1 MAKQAPVLPR
11 HTIQEQRVLTALK
24 YILDTEYVVPRNPA
38 CRFDG
43 KLQRFSP
50 HSGAGELFCLVENK
64 DRRKESIE
72 AQLRQG
78 TVFVDTDKV
87 DALVPLSKK
96 WQGWFKET
104 RVYLTQTDGDK
115 ALAIRLSTNGVRVD
129 REQGLEWRQEKK
141 LVPAFDGGKKVL
153 KRLYAIPLEYVEFE
167 FDLPDLSLP
176 SAPFFGPGK

>member
-1 MAKQAPVLPR
+1 MVKQPLALSRPK
-11 HTIQEQRVLTALK
+11 IQELRVLVALQDRLRSQFI
-24 YILDTEYVVPRNPA
+24 YPANPA
-38 CRFDG
+38 SRFDG

-50 HSGAGELFCLVENK
+50 HNGAGELFCLVENK

-72 AQLRQG
+72 AQLREG
-78 TVFVDTDKV
+78 TVFIDTDKV

-96 WQGWFKET
+96 WQNWFKET

-129 REQGLEWRQEKK
+129 RARGLEWKQEKRW
-141 LVPAFDGGKKVL
+141 VPAFNGGKKAL

-167 FDLPDLSLP
+167 FDLPDLALP
-176 SAPFFGPGK
+176 SAPFVGPGK

>member
-1 MAKQAPVLPR
+1 MAKQAPVLPQ
-11 HTIQEQRVLTALK
+11 HKIQELRVLVALQG
-24 YILDTEYVVPRNPA
+24 ILRSQFIYPTNPA
-38 CRFDG
+38 SRFDG

-50 HSGAGELFCLVENK
+50 PNGEGDLFCLVENK
-64 DRRKESIE
+64 DRRKQSIE
-72 AQLRQG
+72 AQLREG

-96 WQGWFKET
+96 WQGWFDET
-104 RVYLTQTDGDK
+104 RVYLTQTNGDT

-129 REQGLEWRQEKK
+129 RARGLEWRQVKRW
-141 LVPAFDGGKKVL
+141 VPAFTGGKTVF

-176 SAPFFGPGK
+176 SAPLVGPGK